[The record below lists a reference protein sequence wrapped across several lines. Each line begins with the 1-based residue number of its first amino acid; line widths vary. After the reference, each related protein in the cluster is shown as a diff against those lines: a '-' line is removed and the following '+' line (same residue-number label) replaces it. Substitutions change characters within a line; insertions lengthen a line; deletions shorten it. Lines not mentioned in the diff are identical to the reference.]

1 MKRELKI
8 DTSASIKKL
17 KILTSKTVNSQI
29 VGNYR
34 SVFKGHGLEFHDY
47 RPYTPTD
54 DASTIDWKASVR
66 SKKPLVREFIQER
79 NLNVFFLID
88 VSSSMVY
95 SSIDKLK
102 LEYTA
107 ELAATLSYIVLQAG
121 DSIGFAMFNDKIRRY
136 DYPKPGFNQ
145 HYKFTKVL
153 VDPQNYG
160 GNYDLVEA
168 LKFTM
173 AFLKEFSIVIII
185 SDFIGLKND
194 WKHYL
199 KLVGKKFDLIGIMIC
214 DPIEIELPEYNGQVV
229 FGDAFSEKQMLVN
242 VQSVQESYK
251 KYEESQQKM
260 LNETFVQANADFVK
274 LTTDKPFIRPI
285 TDLFLRRASRHR

>member
-1 MKRELKI
+1 MKGKLEI
-8 DTSASIKKL
+8 DTSASINRL
-17 KILTSKTVNSQI
+17 KILTSRIVNSQI

-79 NLNVFFLID
+79 NLNIFFLID
-88 VSSSMVY
+88 ASSSMVY

-121 DSIGFAMFNDKIRRY
+121 DSTGFAMFNDKIKIY
-136 DYPKPGFNQ
+136 DYPKQGFNQ
-145 HYKFTKVL
+145 YYKFARVL
-153 VDPQNYG
+153 VDPKNYG
-160 GNYDLVEA
+160 GNYNLVEA

-214 DPIEIELPEYNGQVV
+214 DPIEIELPEYNGQVIL
-229 FGDAFSEKQMLVN
+229 GDTFSEKQVLVN
-242 VQSVQESYK
+242 VQSIRESYK

-260 LNETFVQANADFVK
+260 VNEAFMQANADFLE
-274 LTTDKPFIRPI
+274 LTTDKPFIKPI
-285 TDLFLRRASRHR
+285 TDLFLRRASRRR